1 MLSFKKGL
9 RQASISN
16 VISTVFVAVLVLLL
30 IVPAAEA
37 DTINAAKLESASQGF
52 IHLSLTPSS
61 PEEKAKELSVSPNAV
76 ITLNGSPAGV
86 LDLRS
91 GDELQ
96 LHNDQEGN
104 CVLVEAIRTRPAI
117 ILGVDQTGL
126 RCTSDYLDRFSANIN
141 DKTVIEL
148 NGKPAVIGDLQN
160 GDQTEIVAA
169 KDGTALKISVQR
181 RPIINS
187 FIDNIRM
194 NLFKPLLLFFYLG
207 FAIAALKIAFEF
219 PRPIYQGLTIYLL
232 ISIGWHGGEELSL
245 LSGSSI
251 GQALLFMI
259 LGFITNTLIAMAAY
273 LILRTFVP
281 SMRKIDSATVA
292 AFYGSDSAG
301 TFVTCLGV
309 LQAAHIACAAYMPVM
324 LAVMEIPGCLAGLY
338 LVSRLRKQGMDING
352 NMPGEKN
359 YDAATV
365 PSKKLAV
372 AASLMR
378 AREFAVAIARARDAG
393 LREAIAST
401 SPGVNTSEAPMVGA
415 EIGSGRDTNEKTGT
429 FTAKKNLKLAKEN
442 GGGTV
447 QDQHEHHDHHDHH
460 ENGDSPGK
468 VLREVFLNPG
478 IALLFGGIIIGFLSR
493 SQGYKVVQ
501 PDDQLFIGLFQG
513 YLCLFLLEMGMT
525 AAKRLQDLKS
535 ANWRFIAFGLLAPN
549 LFAVAG
555 LAISCIFAHVTHQPL
570 QLGTY
575 VLFAVLCA
583 SASYI
588 AVPAI
593 QRMAIPEASPT
604 LPLAASLG
612 LTFSYNVTIGIPLYL
627 IIAQEMLKAFPVI

>member
-1 MLSFKKGL
+1 MILEVLSFKRDL
-9 RQASISN
+9 RQASISK
-16 VISTVFVAVLVLLL
+16 VISTVFLAVLALLS
-30 IVPAAEA
+30 IVPAAKA

-61 PEEKAKELSVSPNAV
+61 PEEKAKEISVSPNAV

-96 LHNDQEGN
+96 LHNDREGN

-126 RCTSDYLDRFSANIN
+126 RCTSDYLDRFSAKIN
-141 DKTVIEL
+141 EKTVIQL

-273 LILRTFVP
+273 LLLRSFVP

-324 LAVMEIPGCLAGLY
+324 LAIMEIPGCLAGLY
-338 LVSRLRKQGMDING
+338 LVSRLRKQGMDANG
-352 NMPGEKN
+352 NMPGEKH
-359 YDAATV
+359 YDAASV
-365 PSKKLAV
+365 PIKKLAV

-378 AREFAVAIARARDAG
+378 ARESALAIARARDAG

-429 FTAKKNLKLAKEN
+429 FTAKRPPRPADALDEDDRPHEVHNDGDN
-442 GGGTV
+442 G
-447 QDQHEHHDHHDHH
+447 
-460 ENGDSPGK
+460 PGK
-468 VLREVFLNPG
+468 VLKEVFLNPG

>member
-1 MLSFKKGL
+1 MVFAVLSFKKDL
-9 RQASISN
+9 RQESFSK
-16 VISTVFVAVLVLLL
+16 VISTVFAAVLALLS

-61 PEEKAKELSVSPNAV
+61 PEEKAKEISVSPNAL

-117 ILGVDQTGL
+117 ILGIEPTGL
-126 RCTSDYLDRFSANIN
+126 RCTSDYLDRFSASIN

-148 NGKPAVIGDLQN
+148 NGKPAVIGDLKN

-169 KDGTALKISVQR
+169 KDGTALKVSVQR
-181 RPIINS
+181 KPIINS

-251 GQALLFMI
+251 GQALLFMV
-259 LGFITNTLIAMAAY
+259 LGFVTNTLIAMAAY
-273 LILRTFVP
+273 LILRAFVP

-324 LAVMEIPGCLAGLY
+324 LAIMEIPGCLAGLY
-338 LVSRLRKQGMDING
+338 LVSHLRKQGMDING

-378 AREFAVAIARARDAG
+378 AREYAVAIARARDAG

-401 SPGVNTSEAPMVGA
+401 SPGVNTSEAPIVGA

-429 FTAKKNLKLAKEN
+429 FTAKKNLKLAKEH
-442 GGGTV
+442 GA
-447 QDQHEHHDHHDHH
+447 QDEHEHHDYH
-460 ENGDSPGK
+460 ENGDNGPGN
-468 VLREVFLNPG
+468 VLKEVFLNPG

-549 LFAVAG
+549 LFAVCG
-555 LAISCIFAHVTHQPL
+555 LVISCIFAHVTHQPL

>member
-1 MLSFKKGL
+1 MILEVLSFKRDL
-9 RQASISN
+9 RQASISK
-16 VISTVFVAVLVLLL
+16 VISTVFLAILALLS
-30 IVPAAEA
+30 IVPAAKA

-61 PEEKAKELSVSPNAV
+61 PEEKAKEISVSPNAV

-96 LHNDQEGN
+96 LHNDREGN

-141 DKTVIEL
+141 EKTVIQL

-273 LILRTFVP
+273 LLLRSFVP

-324 LAVMEIPGCLAGLY
+324 LAIMEIPGCLAGLY
-338 LVSRLRKQGMDING
+338 LVSRLRKQGMDANG
-352 NMPGEKN
+352 NMPGEKH
-359 YDAATV
+359 YDAASV
-365 PSKKLAV
+365 PIKKLAV

-378 AREFAVAIARARDAG
+378 ARESALAIARARDAG

-429 FTAKKNLKLAKEN
+429 FTAKRPPRPADALDEDDQPHEVHNDGDN
-442 GGGTV
+442 G
-447 QDQHEHHDHHDHH
+447 
-460 ENGDSPGK
+460 PGK
-468 VLREVFLNPG
+468 VLKEVFLNPG